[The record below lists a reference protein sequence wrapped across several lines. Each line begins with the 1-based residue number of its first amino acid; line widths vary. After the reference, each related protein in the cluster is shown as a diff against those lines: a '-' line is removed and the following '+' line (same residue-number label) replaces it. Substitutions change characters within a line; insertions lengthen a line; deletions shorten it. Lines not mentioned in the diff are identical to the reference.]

1 MQPERRAS
9 RGPALALALLAAAI
23 PVFAPIGA
31 LAQTQGLPGGNST
44 VQQAVPGR
52 LGPSTSNASPVQSI
66 DQLLPDTSML
76 TRQGTATEAE
86 GGPTVSGPLG
96 EPMRM
101 PGPSTTVFGANLF
114 ARGAS
119 VSTDTPNPNYVI
131 AIGDRVSVRVWG
143 AVESEAIGQVDA
155 DGNLFLPS
163 IGPIRVAGTRAGDL
177 QRVVES
183 EVRRIYTQQ
192 VQVYAVL
199 LNVNKVGVFVT
210 GFVRSPGRHTGTG
223 MDSVLDYL
231 TRAGGVD
238 PARGS
243 YRDIQIQRNGR
254 TVQAVD
260 LYPFLLTG
268 RLPRFLFQEGDTIV
282 VAKQGALVSVDGA
295 VRNNY
300 LFEVPGRAMSGEE
313 LVQLAGPLPAA
324 TNVVVRGTRNGAPWS
339 RYTTVTELRRLSL
352 LDQDVASFITD
363 APPQTIRVTIEGSRI
378 GPSVLIADRD
388 IGLCQLLDH
397 VAVDPVLADT
407 RSVFLLRPSIAAQQR
422 RTINETL
429 DRLERQLFNAS
440 SVTTGVAEIR
450 SSEAQLVS
458 QYISRGR
465 RVQPEGRLVVSD
477 SSGRCTDTRL
487 MDNDTIVIPER
498 SEVVLVA
505 GEVVTPQAIVWRP
518 NLRVE
523 DYVNQAGGFTQ
534 RGNLSNIMIRRPSGE
549 LILDPPEGPRP
560 GDELI
565 ALPRLDPKLFQIG
578 RDILQLIYQSALSAR
593 VFQ

>member
-9 RGPALALALLAAAI
+9 RGPFLALALFAAAI
-23 PVFAPIGA
+23 PVLVPLGGAA
-31 LAQTQGLPGGNST
+31 LAQTQGGAL
-44 VQQAVPGR
+44 QQPIPGR
-52 LGPSTSNASPVQSI
+52 LGPAVSQSSPVQAT
-66 DQLLPDTSML
+66 DALLPDTSML
-76 TRQGTATEAE
+76 SRAGTATEAE
-86 GGPTVSGPLG
+86 GGPTVTGPLG
-96 EPMRM
+96 EPLRV
-101 PGPSTTVFGANLF
+101 PGPSTTVFGASLF
-114 ARGAS
+114 TRGAP
-119 VSTDTPNPNYVI
+119 VSADAPNPNYVI

-143 AVESEAIGQVDA
+143 AVESEAIGAVDA

-177 QRVVES
+177 QRVVEQ

-199 LNVNKVGVFVT
+199 LNVNRIGVFVT
-210 GFVRSPGRHTGTG
+210 GFVRSPGRHVGTG
-223 MDSVLDYL
+223 MESVLDYL
-231 TRAGGVD
+231 IRAGGVD

-243 YRDIQIQRNGR
+243 FRDIQIQRGNR
-254 TVQAVD
+254 TVQTVD

-295 VRNNY
+295 IRNNY

-313 LVQLAGPLPAA
+313 LIQLAAPLPSA

-339 RYTTVTELRRLSL
+339 RYTTIAELRRLSL

-363 APPQTIRVTIEGSRI
+363 APAQTVRVTIEGSRI

-407 RSVFLLRPSIAAQQR
+407 KSVFLLRPRIAAQQT

-429 DRLERQLFNAS
+429 DRLERQLFSATS
-440 SVTTGVAEIR
+440 STTGVAEIR

-465 RVQPEGRLVVSD
+465 RIKPEGRLVVSD
-477 SSGRCTDTRL
+477 SAGRCTDTRL
-487 MDNDTIVIPER
+487 EDGDTVVIPER

-505 GEVVTPQAIVWRP
+505 GEVTAPQAVLWRP
-518 NLRVE
+518 NLRIE
-523 DYVNQAGGFTQ
+523 DYVSLSGGFTQ

-549 LILDPPEGPRP
+549 LVLEPREGPRP

-565 ALPRLDPKLFQIG
+565 ALPRLDPKLFQVT

>member
-1 MQPERRAS
+1 MQPEHRKP
-9 RGPALALALLAAAI
+9 RGPFLALALLAAAL
-23 PVFAPIGA
+23 PVLSPAA
-31 LAQTQGLPGGNST
+31 ASAQAGSVL
-44 VQQAVPGR
+44 QQPVPGR
-52 LGPSTSNASPVQSI
+52 LGPLLAQAAPVQTLDSI
-66 DQLLPDTSML
+66 LPDASTLS
-76 TRQGTATEAE
+76 RPGTTTEAE
-86 GGPTVSGPLG
+86 GGPTISGPLG
-96 EPMRM
+96 EPQRA
-101 PGPSTTVFGANLF
+101 PGPSTTVFGASLF
-114 ARGAS
+114 TRGAP
-119 VSTDTPNPNYVI
+119 VSSDAPNPNYVI
-131 AIGDRVSVRVWG
+131 AVGDRVSVRVWG

-163 IGPIRVAGTRAGDL
+163 IGPIKIAGTRSGDL
-177 QRVVES
+177 QRVVEG

-199 LNVNKVGVFVT
+199 LNVNRIGVFVT
-210 GFVRSPGRHTGTG
+210 GFVRAPGRHVGTG
-223 MDSVLDYL
+223 MESVLDYL
-231 TRAGGVD
+231 LRAGGVD

-243 YRDIQIQRNGR
+243 FRDIQIQRGGR
-254 TVQAVD
+254 TVQTVD

-282 VAKQGALVSVDGA
+282 VAKQGALVSVEGA
-295 VRNNY
+295 IRNNY
-300 LFEVPGRAMSGEE
+300 LFEVPGRAMTGEE
-313 LVQLAGPLPAA
+313 LIGLAGPLPSA

-339 RYTTVTELRRLSL
+339 RYTTVAELRRIQL

-363 APPQTIRVTIEGSRI
+363 APAQTIRVTIEGSRI

-407 RSVFLLRPSIAAQQR
+407 KSVFLLRPRIAAQQQ

-429 DRLERQLFNAS
+429 DRLERQLFSATS
-440 SVTTGVAEIR
+440 TTTGVAEIR
-450 SSEAQLVS
+450 ASEAQLVS

-465 RVQPEGRLVVSD
+465 RIRPEGRLVVSD

-487 MDNDTIVIPER
+487 EDGDTVVVPER

-505 GEVVTPQAIVWRP
+505 GEVSAPQAVLWRP
-518 NLRVE
+518 NLRIE
-523 DYVNQAGGFTQ
+523 DYVRQAGGFTQ
-534 RGNLSNIMIRRPSGE
+534 RGNLSNIMIRRASGE
-549 LILDPPEGPRP
+549 LVLEPREGPRP

-565 ALPRLDPKLFQIG
+565 ALPRLDPKLFQVT
-578 RDILQLIYQSALSAR
+578 RDVLQLIYQTALSAR